1 MPGTLEK
8 CSCRL
13 PRHRKFVPAAR
24 RLARDCLA
32 DRPTGIGKAVRAQIG
47 GVR

>member
-13 PRHRKFVPAAR
+13 PRHRKSVPAVR
-24 RLARDCLA
+24 RLVRDRLA
-32 DRPTGIGKAVRAQIG
+32 DRPTGIVRVVRAQIG